1 MSPRCL
7 FTRRGSAILDRS
19 HNRQSTQADRPPC
32 DISGCSKKLIS
43 HSIGSSSNS
52 RVVRETSELTN
63 LNARSR
69 RCQMKYPATGLL
81 LAFLSFPPAVFG
93 QSEEQHH
100 HADTVRAEQYGS
112 VHFPISCS
120 GQVQQSFERGVAML
134 HSFEYED
141 ADATL
146 SLWRIATP
154 TVPWLIGARR

>member
-1 MSPRCL
+1 
-7 FTRRGSAILDRS
+7 
-19 HNRQSTQADRPPC
+19 
-32 DISGCSKKLIS
+32 
-43 HSIGSSSNS
+43 
-52 RVVRETSELTN
+52 
-63 LNARSR
+63 
-69 RCQMKYPATGLL
+69 MKYPATGLL

-141 ADATL
+141 ADATFV
-146 SLWRIATP
+146 AVAP
-154 TVPWLIGARR
+154 RRSPKVTHFCSPRMGHIEITFL

>member
-1 MSPRCL
+1 M
-7 FTRRGSAILDRS
+7 
-19 HNRQSTQADRPPC
+19 N
-32 DISGCSKKLIS
+32 
-43 HSIGSSSNS
+43 
-52 RVVRETSELTN
+52 
-63 LNARSR
+63 
-69 RCQMKYPATGLL
+69 YPATGLL

-141 ADATL
+141 PMRPL